1 MEFFKN
7 WLAKNSE
14 VNRKAK
20 NRLENQ
26 TDTDGNNESEAG
38 PSRAG
43 PSRATGPI
51 AGTSRQTG
59 SDQQP
64 GPSRA
69 GPSRAT
75 GPIAG
80 TSRQTGGDQQPTTAV
95 PKSPSDL
102 VYEDDDMK
110 LIVQKGF
117 HQHQKIFKL
126 QVCSLAKL
134 ERLI

>member
-26 TDTDGNNESEAG
+26 TDTDGNNESEA
-38 PSRAG
+38 
-43 PSRATGPI
+43 
-51 AGTSRQTG
+51 
-59 SDQQP
+59 